1 VVRIRKPALAS
12 IGALLCVLVLAAGG
26 CAEPPSTVAGLLAA
40 SSRAYRSA
48 EGYSHRLS
56 WRYVIEIPSEGTSE
70 ANSGNHT
77 LAVAPDGR
85 FRFGEFDGVVA
96 YVDGKDMIAHRP
108 YSGNYQAIT
117 LASDEPWPEAVPV
130 AGKYIRLLDPASI
143 LATGDVADWAAWQL
157 LDMESAELIHDESG
171 GRIGISATVDGSSL
185 LGGPGDRAELW
196 FDAETYL
203 LVAGSVDSQ
212 AAFLAAR
219 GLPEANESVVMF
231 EFEVTGIRTGPDARL
246 ANLEFQPRPQDRRVE
261 QMVPEPGKRAAS
273 SVLAFVG
280 QPAPPISAATLDRGR
295 FELASLAG
303 DVVLLD
309 FWASWCGSCLR
320 SKPGMKSI
328 GEDFAN
334 EAFTMVSVS
343 LDNEDH
349 RASVE
354 RLVVSSGIDAINIMD
369 SENRISTNFR
379 VVVQPTFVLIDA
391 DGVVRH
397 VQTGSLVDE
406 RLDTL
411 RDEIGRLLAPAERST
426 ALLRPAAY
434 SQAR

>member
-1 VVRIRKPALAS
+1 MVRIPRPSPAS
-12 IGALLCVLVLAAGG
+12 FVVLLCLLSVAG
-26 CAEPPSTVAGLLAA
+26 CSRSPSTVEELLAA
-40 SSRAYRSA
+40 SSQAYRSN

-96 YVDGKDMIAHRP
+96 YVDGNDMIAHRP
-108 YSGNYQAIT
+108 YSGNYQEIT
-117 LASDEPWPEAVPV
+117 LAPDQPWPEAVPV
-130 AGKYIRLLDPASI
+130 AGRYIRLLDPASI
-143 LATGDVADWAAWQL
+143 LATGDVADWTAWQL
-157 LDMESAELIHDESG
+157 LDMDSAELIRDESG
-171 GRIGISATVDGSSL
+171 SRIGIRATVDGSSL
-185 LGGPGDRAELW
+185 LGGPEDRAELW
-196 FDAETYL
+196 FDAKTHL
-203 LVAGSVDSQ
+203 LVAGKVDSR

-219 GLPEANESVVMF
+219 GLPETTESVVSF
-231 EFEVTGIRTGPDARL
+231 AFEVSGIRTGPDARFADL
-246 ANLEFQPRPQDRRVE
+246 GFQPRPQDRRVE
-261 QMVPEPGKRAAS
+261 QMVPEPDKRAAS
-273 SVLAFVG
+273 SALAFVG
-280 QPAPPISAATLDRGR
+280 QPAPPISTVTLDRGR

-320 SKPGMKSI
+320 SKPGMKSL

-334 EAFTMVSVS
+334 DAFTIVSVS

-354 RLVVSSGIDAINIMD
+354 RLVASSGIDAINIMD
-369 SENRISTNFR
+369 SENRISTDFR
-379 VVVQPTFVLIDA
+379 VIVQPTFVLIDS

-397 VQTGSLVDE
+397 VQTGSLIDE

-411 RDEIGRLLAPAERST
+411 RNEIGRLLAPAERST

-434 SQAR
+434 QQAP